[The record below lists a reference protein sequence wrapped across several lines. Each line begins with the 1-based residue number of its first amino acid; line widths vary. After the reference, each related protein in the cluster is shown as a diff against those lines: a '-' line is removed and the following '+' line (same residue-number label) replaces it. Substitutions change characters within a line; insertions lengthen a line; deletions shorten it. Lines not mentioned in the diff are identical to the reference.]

1 MRGDDRAW
9 PSGSH
14 LLGQHLLR
22 GLDGPVAV
30 GGHQADACAAVQEVG
45 DGPGASW
52 RTANRSS
59 PTVSGRP
66 ATTAAGPSAST
77 TDASVPYRATNRPGA
92 VSRSSAARGAPPTS
106 GNRPVSDRADPRP
119 SRATTASTVSSAIA
133 R

>member
-22 GLDGPVAV
+22 GRDGPVAV
-30 GGHQADACAAVQEVG
+30 GGPQADAGAAVQEVG
-45 DGPGASW
+45 DSPGAL
-52 RTANRSS
+52 AVDGEPQL

-77 TDASVPYRATNRPGA
+77 TGASVPYRATNRPGA

-119 SRATTASTVSSAIA
+119 SRATTASTVCSAIA